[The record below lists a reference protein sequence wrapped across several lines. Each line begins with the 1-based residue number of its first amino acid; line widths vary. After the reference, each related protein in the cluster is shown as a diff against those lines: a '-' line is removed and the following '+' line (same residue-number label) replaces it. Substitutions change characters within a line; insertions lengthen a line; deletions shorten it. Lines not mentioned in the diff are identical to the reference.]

1 MGFFN
6 CKSFIDTNTIQ
17 LENVKDLLPKSVMV
31 LGLRAIP
38 TLTETSSG
46 RKLISYEKLKD
57 NVDSYYYPWQLKVCG
72 LNVAFVRCLNE
83 KKSFKHIYRLLSVLN
98 CVENSNK
105 ITAYI
110 LKENTFRR
118 KLLFTSV

>member
-1 MGFFN
+1 MGIFK

-57 NVDSYYYPWQLKVCG
+57 NVDSYYYPWQLKVCTCG

-83 KKSFKHIYRLLSVLN
+83 KKAL
-98 CVENSNK
+98 
-105 ITAYI
+105 
-110 LKENTFRR
+110 NTF
-118 KLLFTSV
+118 TDC